1 MLRIKRDDKV
11 VVIAGKDKGKTGKVV
26 KVFTALNKVVV
37 ENINVVKKAVKKSDQ
52 YPQGGYIEIEKP
64 LHISNVMLIDP
75 KTNKPTRFRAKV
87 LKDGVKL
94 RVAPKNGETI

>member
-11 VVIAGKDKGKTGKVV
+11 IVVAGKDKGKTGKVI
-26 KVFTALNKVVV
+26 KVVTDKNKVVV
-37 ENINVVKKAVKKSDQ
+37 EHINVVKKAVKKSDQ

-64 LHISNVMLIDP
+64 LHISNVMLVDS

-87 LKDGVKL
+87 LNDGAKL
-94 RVAPKNGETI
+94 RVSPKSGETI